1 MDIIITHLEQC
12 IKKLINKIE
21 PAVESRS
28 DGMDK
33 GAKLQANNLQR
44 GCTTLMY
51 ACQNGLTS
59 KVINEI
65 KNKVRQCVY
74 YRI

>member
-1 MDIIITHLEQC
+1 MDENRKHSQ
-12 IKKLINKIE
+12 KKLLN
-21 PAVESRS
+21 
-28 DGMDK
+28 
-33 GAKLQANNLQR
+33 

-65 KNKVRQCVY
+65 RNKVCVNIITSFNY
-74 YRI
+74 AEQKFFKLNMLGVIFKLTENNR

>member
-1 MDIIITHLEQC
+1 MDENRKHSQ
-12 IKKLINKIE
+12 KKLVN
-21 PAVESRS
+21 
-28 DGMDK
+28 
-33 GAKLQANNLQR
+33 

-65 KNKVRQCVY
+65 RNKVCVNVD
-74 YRI
+74 ISLL

>member
-1 MDIIITHLEQC
+1 MDENRKHSQ
-12 IKKLINKIE
+12 KKLVN
-21 PAVESRS
+21 
-28 DGMDK
+28 
-33 GAKLQANNLQR
+33 

-65 KNKVRQCVY
+65 RNKVCVNVDISLLCNSY
-74 YRI
+74 LKSTDSF